1 MSYNFRTQTCNS
13 AVSAHLPHPRFA
25 SKGIEASHTCAYANS
40 MAQEKKSR
48 LSRASWIE
56 AGFAALADDGPE
68 ALKAE
73 PLARR
78 LGTTK
83 GSFYWHFKDVPDFHD
98 AMLDAWEMRSEPPE
112 DGDGTAEQRLRR
124 LAGWLGE
131 PDRQDVALRAWA
143 KAGDSVERVDGA
155 RMDRV
160 AELLIEI
167 GIGNPEMAQIIYAT
181 SVGMR
186 SLSQDEAA
194 TGPEAMESLVDLI
207 LALR

>member
-1 MSYNFRTQTCNS
+1 MT
-13 AVSAHLPHPRFA
+13 
-25 SKGIEASHTCAYANS
+25 
-40 MAQEKKSR
+40 QEKKAR
-48 LSRASWIE
+48 LSRTSWIE
-56 AGFAALADDGPE
+56 AGFAALAEDGPE

-83 GSFYWHFKDVPDFHD
+83 GSFYWHFKDVPDFHA
-98 AMLDAWEMRSEPPE
+98 AMLDAWELRSEPPE
-112 DGDGTAEQRLRR
+112 DEDGTAEQRLRR
-124 LAGWLGE
+124 LAGWLGA

-143 KAGDSVERVDGA
+143 KAIDSVERVDGA